1 EILTVVSEV
10 DDIRQDCVPVSE
22 TSLDPGR
29 PFLPWKVNVNLI
41 AAKWIC
47 VYPCAKQWQGR
58 SDGSDK
64 ETKCSTWDAD
74 NWAVAGYASVR
85 STSAPE
91 LVRHDN
97 GLVEIKFS
105 SSQPRS
111 VNVFPTGIHIITL
124 TVQEPAQEVKH
135 IWRDVCNYESCLDE
149 AVKIDDDDE
158 DILRKRKSSQQ
169 KLKRRYEK
177 GDPTVGFLEEPLGK
191 FDYYV
196 LYPKAEPIQPPSPSQ
211 PPSPHK
217 PPPTITPPPPLK
229 VTDVKEKDKIK
240 VKTGQNQAQNGKR
253 GKVNQVKAK
262 VKVKPIKTGH
272 EFGKSAKNRS

>member
-1 EILTVVSEV
+1 MPLNDPSLLIALKAQIQIGGTPQVNTFQATFHYQMAYRV
-10 DDIRQDCVPVSE
+10 QNH
-22 TSLDPGR
+22 SLDTLVPGQDNAGDA
-29 PFLPWKVNVNLI
+29 LLI
-41 AAKWIC
+41 DVDSNTTPTC
-47 VYPCAKQWQGR
+47 
-58 SDGSDK
+58 
-64 ETKCSTWDAD
+64 T
-74 NWAVAGYASVR
+74 YAPVR

-91 LVRHDN
+91 FMRHDN

-135 IWRDVCNYESCLDE
+135 IWRDVCNCESCLDK

-177 GDPTVGFLEEPLGK
+177 GDPTVGFLEEPSGK

-217 PPPTITPPPPLK
+217 PPSTITPPPPLK
-229 VTDVKEKDKIK
+229 V
-240 VKTGQNQAQNGKR
+240 
-253 GKVNQVKAK
+253 
-262 VKVKPIKTGH
+262 
-272 EFGKSAKNRS
+272 